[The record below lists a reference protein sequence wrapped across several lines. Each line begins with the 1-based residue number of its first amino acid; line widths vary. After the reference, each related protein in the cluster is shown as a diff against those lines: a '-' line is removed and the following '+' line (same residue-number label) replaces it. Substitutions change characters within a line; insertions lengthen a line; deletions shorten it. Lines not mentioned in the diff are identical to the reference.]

1 MNFIN
6 KIKSG
11 SGLVFIDKISNWA
24 GDFSGQRHL
33 SAVRESFVALM
44 PLIIAAS
51 LFILINNV
59 LLNGESGLVGFLGL
73 EGAWV
78 RHLQEIGIRVYNGTL
93 NILAFLATVMISYR
107 LANSYG
113 EDGIT
118 YAIFSL
124 ACLFVL
130 FPVTIPVTAP
140 TGEVFQVS
148 GLISGNESGASGMF
162 VGIFVALISTELLR
176 KVSASSKLKITLS
189 DSGPPSVSRSFNV
202 LIPMILVLTL
212 LSLFAWSLSSL
223 FNKNIHEIVTLMIQA
238 PLQNILQGLS
248 GVIGLLLTQNGLWW
262 AGIHGASIM
271 YPITETTL
279 LVAIQENTAAFKAGL
294 EIPHI
299 VTKPFID
306 AFGFMG
312 GGGQTIGLLIALW
325 IAAKKSEHR
334 AITRLATPGMLFNI
348 NEPIIF
354 GLPIMFNP
362 VLIVPFLFTPI
373 ISIVIAYAAT
383 AMDLINHT
391 YVLVPWT
398 TPPVISA
405 FLATGGDWR
414 AAVLSVFLISLS
426 VIIYLPFVFAMNK
439 QK

>member
-189 DSGPPSVSRSFNV
+189 DSVPPSVSRSFNV

-262 AGIHGASIM
+262 AGNHGASIM

-325 IAAKKSEHR
+325 VM
-334 AITRLATPGMLFNI
+334 TP
-348 NEPIIF
+348 
-354 GLPIMFNP
+354 
-362 VLIVPFLFTPI
+362 
-373 ISIVIAYAAT
+373 
-383 AMDLINHT
+383 T
-391 YVLVPWT
+391 Y
-398 TPPVISA
+398 
-405 FLATGGDWR
+405 
-414 AAVLSVFLISLS
+414 
-426 VIIYLPFVFAMNK
+426 
-439 QK
+439 

>member
-1 MNFIN
+1 
-6 KIKSG
+6 
-11 SGLVFIDKISNWA
+11 
-24 GDFSGQRHL
+24 
-33 SAVRESFVALM
+33 
-44 PLIIAAS
+44 
-51 LFILINNV
+51 
-59 LLNGESGLVGFLGL
+59 
-73 EGAWV
+73 
-78 RHLQEIGIRVYNGTL
+78 
-93 NILAFLATVMISYR
+93 
-107 LANSYG
+107 
-113 EDGIT
+113 
-118 YAIFSL
+118 
-124 ACLFVL
+124 
-130 FPVTIPVTAP
+130 
-140 TGEVFQVS
+140 
-148 GLISGNESGASGMF
+148 
-162 VGIFVALISTELLR
+162 
-176 KVSASSKLKITLS
+176 
-189 DSGPPSVSRSFNV
+189 
-202 LIPMILVLTL
+202 
-212 LSLFAWSLSSL
+212 SLFAWSLSSL

>member
-1 MNFIN
+1 
-6 KIKSG
+6 
-11 SGLVFIDKISNWA
+11 
-24 GDFSGQRHL
+24 
-33 SAVRESFVALM
+33 M

-118 YAIFSL
+118 YATFSL

-162 VGIFVALISTELLR
+162 VGIFVALISTELFR

-189 DSGPPSVSRSFNV
+189 DSVPPSVSRSFNV

>member
-1 MNFIN
+1 MDFIN
-6 KIKSG
+6 KIKHG
-11 SGLVFIDKISNWA
+11 GGLVFIEKISNWA
-24 GDFSGQRHL
+24 GAFSGQRHL

-78 RHLQEIGIRVYNGTL
+78 GHLQEIGIRVYNGTL
-93 NILAFLATVMISYR
+93 NILAFLATMMISYR

-113 EDGIT
+113 EEGIT
-118 YAIFSL
+118 YTIFSL

-130 FPVTIPVTAP
+130 FPVTIPVTVP

-148 GLISGNESGASGMF
+148 GLISGNESGAAGMF
-162 VGIFVALISTELLR
+162 VGIFVALISTELFR
-176 KVSASSKLKITLS
+176 KVSASPKLKITLA
-189 DSGPPSVSRSFNV
+189 DSVPPSVSRSFNV

-212 LSLFAWSLSSL
+212 LSIFAWSLTSL

-279 LVAIQENTAAFKAGL
+279 LVAIQENTAAFKADL

-299 VTKPFID
+299 VTKPFLD

-354 GLPIMFNP
+354 GLPVMFNP

-383 AMDLINHT
+383 AMDFINHT

-398 TPPVISA
+398 TPPVVSA

-414 AAVLSVFLISLS
+414 AAVLSVFLIGLS
-426 VIIYLPFVFAMNK
+426 VIIYLPFVIVMNK